1 MSKTTNIKSK
11 AIGLKNGIKESD
23 RLYEKAKQVIGSGT
37 NTFSRAPG
45 VFPIGVSPKF
55 LDKQDGC
62 HTWDVDGNEYI
73 DMVMGC
79 GPVTLG
85 HNHPVIN
92 KAIKDQ
98 MDKGGILYS
107 MLNPL
112 EVEVAE
118 KLIDV
123 IDCAEMV
130 KFSKNGSDVCA
141 ASVKLARHVTGRDI
155 IFQWGY
161 HGFQDWYIGATD
173 RNAGVPKAVRDLTIT
188 FDYEDT
194 DKLREMFQK
203 YKGQVAAIVME
214 PVIGQRQ
221 LCSNLSSEQCRDFP
235 ENSYGPCNNCAQKQ
249 ILEEIKNIAHENG
262 ALLIFDEM
270 ISGFRF
276 SMGGAG
282 KYFGVS
288 PDLATFGKG
297 ITNGM
302 PLGVLVGKKEH
313 MQHFDKVF
321 LSSTYAPEALTLAA
335 ASANIDFYI
344 ENNVI
349 DDLWKK
355 GTYIDNNFQKVI
367 EKHNLSKN
375 VSLAGYSVRLMVN
388 THGDDGLQDPK
399 LATLYQQE
407 MFRNGILCFSGVL
420 MLSYALNDSDL
431 ELIVDAF
438 DRTCKVIKEALDSG
452 KPIDDY
458 LEGPPGAPVF
468 KGLRERNA
476 VSN

>member
-1 MSKTTNIKSK
+1 MNKT
-11 AIGLKNGIKESD
+11 IGLKNGIKNSNS
-23 RLYEKAKQVIGSGT
+23 LYERAKKVIGSGT

-45 VFPIGVSPKF
+45 VFPDGVAPKF

-62 HTWDVDGNEYI
+62 HTWDVDGNQYI

-92 KAIKDQ
+92 KAIIDQ
-98 MDKGGILYS
+98 MNKGGILYS

-112 EVEVAE
+112 EVELAE
-118 KLIDV
+118 KLIDC

-141 ASVKLARHVTGRDI
+141 ASVKLARHVTGRDL

-161 HGFQDWYIGATD
+161 HGFQDWYIGTTD
-173 RNAGVPKAVRDLTIT
+173 LNAGVPQAVRDLTIS

-194 DKLREMFQK
+194 DKLREMFAK
-203 YKGQVAAIVME
+203 HKDKVAAIVME

-221 LCSNLSSEQCRDFP
+221 KCSNICSTNEDELRKFP
-235 ENSYGPCNNCAQKQ
+235 EKSKGPCSTCPQRN
-249 ILEEIKNIAHENG
+249 ILNEIKEIAHENG

-302 PLGVLVGKKEH
+302 PLGVLVGKKKY

-335 ASANIDFYI
+335 AIANIDFY
-344 ENNVI
+344 NQNDVI
-349 DDLWKK
+349 GDLWKK
-355 GTYIDNNFQKVI
+355 GDFIDSNFQRVI
-367 EKHNLSKN
+367 EKYDLSKN

-388 THGDDGLQDPK
+388 THGDDGVQDPK

-407 MFRNGILCFSGVL
+407 MFKNGILCFSGVL
-420 MLSYALNDSDL
+420 MSSYALNQEDLDS
-431 ELIVDAF
+431 IVEAF
-438 DRTCKVIKEALDSG
+438 DKTCKVIKDAVESG
-452 KPIDDY
+452 KPIDDF
-458 LEGPPGAPVF
+458 LKGTPGAPVF

>member
-1 MSKTTNIKSK
+1 MF
-11 AIGLKNGIKESD
+11 ESF
-23 RLYEKAKQVIGSGT
+23 I
-37 NTFSRAPG
+37 
-45 VFPIGVSPKF
+45 
-55 LDKQDGC
+55 
-62 HTWDVDGNEYI
+62 
-73 DMVMGC
+73 
-79 GPVTLG
+79 
-85 HNHPVIN
+85 
-92 KAIKDQ
+92 
-98 MDKGGILYS
+98 
-107 MLNPL
+107 
-112 EVEVAE
+112 
-118 KLIDV
+118 
-123 IDCAEMV
+123 
-130 KFSKNGSDVCA
+130 
-141 ASVKLARHVTGRDI
+141 
-155 IFQWGY
+155 
-161 HGFQDWYIGATD
+161 
-173 RNAGVPKAVRDLTIT
+173 
-188 FDYEDT
+188 
-194 DKLREMFQK
+194 
-203 YKGQVAAIVME
+203 
-214 PVIGQRQ
+214 
-221 LCSNLSSEQCRDFP
+221 EQCRDFP

-302 PLGVLVGKKEH
+302 PLGVLVGKKEY